1 MVRPPPKPTKSQ
13 ASKSQAVAQAFTG
26 RRLQRL
32 GPAVEATSTPQLPF
46 ESQGPSSFVPL
57 VQLGAASG
65 LKGQLRASP
74 LQESIV
80 VDAQTGELIT
90 LAGPLVLAA
99 SKRCWVKTPRQQW
112 LACQSLAF
120 IPGLDALLATGFSG
134 RLRVSLDTCKH
145 RSQAEE
151 LQQSELGLEANELER
166 LCKTFWRVFNWINWQ
181 AFCPKGSCLGR
192 VQEVLASKSQA
203 VLRLEHVVSLSED
216 SKPPHPAS
224 SLVPVVPRY
233 VLKVLPA
240 ERRLVLDWTI

>member
-1 MVRPPPKPTKSQ
+1 
-13 ASKSQAVAQAFTG
+13 
-26 RRLQRL
+26 
-32 GPAVEATSTPQLPF
+32 
-46 ESQGPSSFVPL
+46 
-57 VQLGAASG
+57 
-65 LKGQLRASP
+65 
-74 LQESIV
+74 V
-80 VDAQTGELIT
+80 VDAHTGELIT

-112 LACQSLAF
+112 LACESLTF
-120 IPGLDALLATGFSG
+120 IPGLDALLSTGFSG
-134 RLRVSLDTCKH
+134 RLRVSLNTCKH

-166 LCKTFWRVFNWINWQ
+166 LCKTFWRVFNWIDWQ

-203 VLRLEHVVSLSED
+203 VLRLEHVVSLSQD
-216 SKPPHPAS
+216 PKPPHPAS

>member
-1 MVRPPPKPTKSQ
+1 
-13 ASKSQAVAQAFTG
+13 
-26 RRLQRL
+26 
-32 GPAVEATSTPQLPF
+32 
-46 ESQGPSSFVPL
+46 
-57 VQLGAASG
+57 
-65 LKGQLRASP
+65 
-74 LQESIV
+74 IV

-99 SKRCWVKTPRQQW
+99 SERCWVKTPRQQW
-112 LACQSLAF
+112 LACESLAF

-181 AFCPKGSCLGR
+181 AFSPKGNLLGR

-203 VLRLEHVVSLSED
+203 VLRLEHAASLSGG
-216 SKPPHPAS
+216 SKPSHPAS

-240 ERRLVLDWTI
+240 ECRLVLDWTI

>member
-1 MVRPPPKPTKSQ
+1 MVRPPLKPSKSQ

-32 GPAVEATSTPQLPF
+32 GPAVETTSTPQLPF
-46 ESQGPSSFVPL
+46 ELKGPASFVPL

-74 LQESIV
+74 LQQSIV

-99 SKRCWVKTPRQQW
+99 SERCWVKTPRQQW
-112 LACQSLAF
+112 LACESLAF

-151 LQQSELGLEANELER
+151 L
-166 LCKTFWRVFNWINWQ
+166 
-181 AFCPKGSCLGR
+181 
-192 VQEVLASKSQA
+192 
-203 VLRLEHVVSLSED
+203 
-216 SKPPHPAS
+216 
-224 SLVPVVPRY
+224 
-233 VLKVLPA
+233 
-240 ERRLVLDWTI
+240 